1 MSFMITEMS
10 VLVFQ
15 GGYCFI
21 DCDININLYT
31 KKHNITS
38 RSKVKIQ
45 FGRPLSMKMFETRIK
60 LDGPSLESSS
70 YTTSTIQIVLCRVQ

>member
-31 KKHNITS
+31 EKHNITP

-45 FGRPLSMKMFETRIK
+45 FGRPLSMKMFE
-60 LDGPSLESSS
+60 
-70 YTTSTIQIVLCRVQ
+70 